1 MTASASKHLDRVS
14 KLLNQADRSPEGS
27 PEREAFMEK
36 AIALAQANSI
46 DLAIA
51 RAHQA
56 NKEKV
61 EHPEERKVKVG
72 DYHSLNDTT
81 YYRGSRASNAAK
93 WLCELLTRISEPNDV
108 KCLISKDS
116 VYVWLNGFPSDL
128 DVVERLY
135 ASLAVQMVSEADAL
149 IKKGAHKT
157 VQEVR
162 RMKRV
167 DNPNFIPEDERY
179 YPEEKNDPYYTRKT
193 IEVPDDDEDG
203 NPVYIKKPVGTDGR
217 VWRANFY
224 DGFISR
230 VVSRMWQER
239 REARKAA
246 GVTDINDESSSTA
259 LALRDKEAELKQHWE
274 EKTKFVRGTYK
285 GAEVTRYDDD
295 GRERG
300 QQAGARATLGREARV
315 DNLEKKALG

>member
-1 MTASASKHLDRVS
+1 MTATASKHLDRVS
-14 KLLNQADRSPEGS
+14 KLINQADRAPEGS

-46 DLAIA
+46 DLSIA

-61 EHPEERKVKVG
+61 EQPEERKVKVG
-72 DYHSLNDTT
+72 DYHSLNDRT
-81 YYRGSRASNAAK
+81 YYRGSRASNSAK
-93 WLCELLTRISEPNDV
+93 WLCELLTRIATPNDV

-157 VQEVR
+157 PQEVR
-162 RMKRV
+162 RTKRI
-167 DNPNFIPEDERY
+167 DNPDYIPEEERWGY
-179 YPEEKNDPYYTRKT
+179 ERTDPQYTRKT
-193 IEVPDDDEDG
+193 IEVPDDDENG
-203 NPVYIKKPVGTDGR
+203 NPVYVKKLVGTDGR

-230 VVSRMWQER
+230 VVSRMWEER
-239 REARKAA
+239 RQARKAA
-246 GVTDINDESSSTA
+246 GVTDINDESNSTA
-259 LALRDKEAELKQHWE
+259 VALRDKEAELNKHWE
-274 EKTKFVRGTYK
+274 EKTKFVRGTHK

-300 QQAGARATLGREARV
+300 QQAGARASLGREARV
-315 DNLEKKALG
+315 DNQEKKAIG